1 MNLKIVLATFICLGT
16 FANSASH
23 SVSSDRQEF
32 SNAIRFVEKKEY
44 SEAIKIFQKLSEM
57 DYPEAQYNLG
67 LFYFNG
73 LGTPKN
79 FKMSLYWSWHAYL
92 NGHEKALDR
101 VDAALDAS
109 NDNLRDTVARQ
120 IVEEL
125 IARADQGDIL
135 APLKLGKTYLNLFVQ
150 PDALAAYLWLSIS
163 QAYGEEMAT
172 SFLNEAASQLTLEEI
187 LATQDEALDKFNT
200 INNNKN

>member
-1 MNLKIVLATFICLGT
+1 M
-16 FANSASH
+16 
-23 SVSSDRQEF
+23 R
-32 SNAIRFVEKKEY
+32 
-44 SEAIKIFQKLSEM
+44 AIKIFQKLSEM

-79 FKMSLYWSWHAYL
+79 FKMSLYWSGKAYL

-109 NDNLRDTVARQ
+109 NDSLRDTVATQ

-125 IARADQGDIL
+125 IARADQGDIR

-187 LATQDEALDKFNT
+187 LATQDQALEKFNT
-200 INNNKN
+200 INNN

>member
-1 MNLKIVLATFICLGT
+1 
-16 FANSASH
+16 
-23 SVSSDRQEF
+23 
-32 SNAIRFVEKKEY
+32 
-44 SEAIKIFQKLSEM
+44 M
-57 DYPEAQYNLG
+57 D
-67 LFYFNG
+67 
-73 LGTPKN
+73 
-79 FKMSLYWSWHAYL
+79 M
-92 NGHEKALDR
+92 KALDR

-109 NDNLRDTVARQ
+109 NDNLRETVARQ

-187 LATQDEALDKFNT
+187 LVTQDQALEKFNT
-200 INNNKN
+200 INNN